1 MPRAPAAGMAIGSLM
16 ASAQEVPHPKV
27 PYARRKVR
35 FKEGYAIMPEMKLV
49 IGNKVGLHARPA
61 ALFVQ
66 TANKFR
72 STITVINGKARA
84 NAKSI
89 LNILTLGAGSGSV
102 VTVIAEGDDA
112 AEALRALEELNAGN
126 FGEDA

>member
-1 MPRAPAAGMAIGSLM
+1 MTIGSLT
-16 ASAQEVPHPKV
+16 ASAREAAQSRVQ
-27 PYARRKVR
+27 YARSKAR

-89 LNILTLGAGSGSV
+89 LNILTLGVGSGSA

-112 AEALRALEELNAGN
+112 AEALRALEELNASN
-126 FGEDA
+126 FGEEA

>member
-1 MPRAPAAGMAIGSLM
+1 MAIGRLI
-16 ASAQEVPHPKV
+16 ASAREAAQSRVQ
-27 PYARRKVR
+27 YARSKAS

-89 LNILTLGAGSGSV
+89 LNILTLGVGSGSV

-112 AEALRALEELNAGN
+112 ADALRALEQLNAGN
-126 FGEDA
+126 FGEEA